1 MLSSDILKMSD
12 DLILSSNLR
21 ACLNYITNP
30 IRYSQQ
36 NYDTTTHL
44 SMKLF
49 KFIFMLALTIGFTVL
64 LSNSLKIGQA
74 NLPPIGKFLS
84 PFTGFWQNTESATPD
99 YQKTLE
105 FSELSAPVQV
115 LYDDRLIPHIFA
127 ENVEDATFAQGYVT
141 AQHRLWQ
148 MEFQTHAAAGRL
160 SEISGEAT
168 LKMDKQTRRRGM
180 LWAAEKVLKYWQ
192 ELPEYHLV
200 ERYTDGINAYINSLS
215 PEDYPLEYKLI
226 NYAPEAWTPLKI
238 VLLQKQMSRT
248 LASREYDV
256 ENTLTREW
264 LGEEEFDFL
273 FPENNPKQSP
283 IIPKSREWNFK
294 PKVVTKD
301 TKTNSELGQL
311 NNSSPHQPNNSTTPQ
326 PNNSSLHQL
335 DLFEK
340 PYEGIGSNNWALS
353 GSKTASGYPILCS
366 DPHLRLTVP
375 SIWYEIQITTPEMN
389 VYGVSLPGSPGVIIG
404 FNEDI
409 AWGMTNVGHDVSDWY
424 TIDWKDD
431 SRQEYLYNGE
441 YRKTEFRV
449 EEYDVRRVGKLRDT
463 VLYTHFGP
471 VAHMSDDPS
480 KDLALRWLAHDLS
493 NDMTAFL
500 NLNTAKNY
508 NEYKAA
514 IAEYSCPAQNFAFA
528 DRKDVA
534 LWVQG
539 KFPLKKD
546 QQGRFVQVGN
556 SDATQWAGFVPREHN
571 PHVLNPPRAYISSAN
586 QHSTSDDYPYYYN
599 GGFGDFRGR
608 HINNVLDNS
617 EKSTAKDMMAL
628 QQDSYGLHAAE
639 LLPDLLKYIN
649 SSDLNKEE
657 KEMLAILQKW
667 DFVFRKNEIAPSVFQ
682 AWSDEFYEATWDEF
696 AAKKNVKKPEYWR
709 TIDLLQ
715 NNPTNKYFDHK
726 ETSEKETAKEIAN
739 RSFKAACKKI
749 IDWKKT
755 ENQDAN
761 WSDYRN
767 TTIEHLARIPAFSLK
782 NIETDGHR
790 YSPNA
795 VSERHGPSWRMVVEM
810 GEQIRAH
817 GVYPGGQSGNPGSPY
832 FDNFTD
838 TWAAGEYYDLLFMKK
853 PDADNERI
861 IFSQKFE

>member
-1 MLSSDILKMSD
+1 
-12 DLILSSNLR
+12 
-21 ACLNYITNP
+21 
-30 IRYSQQ
+30 
-36 NYDTTTHL
+36 
-44 SMKLF
+44 MKLF
-49 KFIFMLALTIGFTVL
+49 KFILMLALTIGFTVM
-64 LSNSLKIGQA
+64 LSSSLKMGKA
-74 NLPPIGKFLS
+74 KLPPIGKFLS
-84 PFTGFWQNTESATPD
+84 PFAGFWQNAESETLD
-99 YQKTLE
+99 YKKTLN
-105 FSELSAPVQV
+105 FSELSEPVKV
-115 LYDDRLIPHIFA
+115 LYDDRLVPHIFGK
-127 ENVEDATFAQGYVT
+127 NIEDAIFAQGYVT

-160 SEISGEAT
+160 SEISGERV
-168 LKMDKQTRRRGM
+168 LGMDKESRRRGM
-180 LWAAEKVLKYWQ
+180 TWAAERTLKKWKQ
-192 ELPEYHLV
+192 LPEYKLV

-226 NYAPEAWTPLKI
+226 NYAPEAWTPLKT
-238 VLLQKQMSRT
+238 VLLQKEMSRT

-264 LGEEEFDFL
+264 LGEEEFNYL

-283 IIPKSREWNFK
+283 IIPESREWDFK
-294 PKVVTKD
+294 PKVVTK
-301 TKTNSELGQL
+301 TNEAPVELGQ
-311 NNSSPHQPNNSTTPQ
+311 TDY
-326 PNNSSLHQL
+326 

-340 PYEGIGSNNWALS
+340 PYEGIGSNNWAVS

-375 SIWYEIQITTPEMN
+375 SIWYELQIITPEMN
-389 VYGVSLPGSPGVIIG
+389 VYGVSLPGSPGVVIG
-404 FNEDI
+404 FNDHI

-424 TIDWKDD
+424 TVDWKDET
-431 SRQEYLYNGE
+431 RKEYLYNGE
-441 YRKTEFRV
+441 YRKTDFRV
-449 EEYDVRRVGKLRDT
+449 EEYDVRGIGKVRDT

-471 VAHMSDDPS
+471 VAHMDDDPS

-500 NLNTAKNY
+500 DLNVAKNY
-508 NEYKAA
+508 DEYQAA

-546 QQGRFVQVGN
+546 QQGRFVQTGN
-556 SDATQWAGFVPREHN
+556 SDDTQWLGFIPREHN
-571 PHVLNPPRAYISSAN
+571 PHVLNPSRGYISSAN
-586 QHSTSDDYPYYYN
+586 QHSTSDDYPYYYC

-608 HINNVLDNS
+608 RINSVLDNS
-617 EKSTAKDMMAL
+617 EKVDAKDMKAL
-628 QQDSYGLHAAE
+628 QHDSYGLHAAE
-639 LLPDLLKYIN
+639 SLPFLLKHIDESN
-649 SSDLNKEE
+649 LNEEE

-667 DFVFRKNEIAPSVFQ
+667 DFDFQKDEVAPSVFQ
-682 AWSDEFYEATWDEF
+682 AWFDAFYEQTWDEF
-696 AAKKNVKKPEYWR
+696 YAKENVKIPEWWR

-715 NNPTNKYFDHK
+715 NAPDNKYFDHRK
-726 ETSEKETAKEIAN
+726 TPEKETAKEIAN
-739 RSFKAACKKI
+739 SSFKMACKKI
-749 IDWKKT
+749 NDWQNT
-755 ENQDAN
+755 ENQAAK

-767 TTIEHLARIPAFSLK
+767 TMIEHLARIPAFSLK

-810 GEQIRAH
+810 GDQIRAH

-838 TWAAGEYYDLLFMKK
+838 TWAAGEYYDLLFMKEA
-853 PDADNERI
+853 DADNERI
-861 IFSQKFE
+861 IFSQNFQ